1 MPSGCMWKTNW
12 EGGSEFCGDDNPVRG
27 RRFQYLRRRVHAA
40 GGRAMTD
47 AEILIEHAI
56 EYVRETRE
64 PIPLTMV
71 FALIHHGIDPE
82 WVENLA
88 EEEL

>member
-1 MPSGCMWKTNW
+1 
-12 EGGSEFCGDDNPVRG
+12 
-27 RRFQYLRRRVHAA
+27 
-40 GGRAMTD
+40 MTD
-47 AEILIEHAI
+47 VEILIEHAI